1 MKLAEFL
8 LTPPIAAISVFLS
21 VTLGAQARDVTF
33 TTADDIATLQSVI
46 DGLESGDRVLLG
58 VGTYSPNYTIVIS
71 NGVTL
76 VGSHYTNCVI
86 RPASGRRVIE
96 ITKDSAG
103 GLQGLTVTG
112 GRRYAQWDHCAGIYM
127 EVGTVSHC
135 MVSNNLATGGNQQ
148 RGGGVMCMGG
158 TVTHTVITG
167 NKAGR
172 DAGGLIIG
180 TYAKNPTGDVLVDRC
195 LISGNTSAVNSADGI
210 AGGVCIVGVSS
221 KKSVTLRNCTI
232 VGNTT
237 EKGGGGLNLGG
248 VSGTLR
254 IESCILDGNVQ
265 KTASTAAGYPE
276 WSGTSNDNHWSC
288 CLIGGKAAALGVGS
302 FNGDPG
308 FKKASAG
315 DYHLSGSSQAID
327 KGDAASDY
335 TDDLDGVPVTD
346 GKPDIGCYEFNP
358 EAEPFSATV
367 SYSADTTFPG
377 AKLTYAIKPVHPPKD
392 KTLTYLLTV
401 TDGTHTNTATETEG
415 CIVLNETGIYTVNL
429 KTYADG
435 ELVYDFDGEA
445 TVPIYPPHVHIAATD
460 DVAEILNGL
469 HDGQTASIDE
479 GEFTVTATINLKS
492 KVTVTGAGIDRTILR
507 FVQGERYFYLNNVS
521 AVVSGL
527 TIRGIRRTE
536 DSCVTVTGTLRDARV
551 TQCKVTGAKYN
562 GSSLRAADGG
572 KIDSCI
578 IDRCTN
584 TTTLGQVPWVYP
596 RGVVNLLGGRLRN
609 SLVTLNVSDSEAI
622 VSAGSNDGTSGL
634 LENCTVVSN
643 EMTAARCEA
652 LAVMV
657 LGNGK
662 VYNCLVANN
671 SAPNWTE
678 TSGWGGMTGNRCYPP
693 NWGLRND
700 QSPQSAN
707 FANNCW
713 GESAESLGANCA
725 DGAKILFKDPANG
738 NWRFGALSSCYD
750 AGKLDATWMTGATD
764 LDGNPRVFH
773 RNRVDIG
780 CYECQDT
787 KGLMI
792 QVR

>member
-1 MKLAEFL
+1 MKRVSAILATAL
-8 LTPPIAAISVFLS
+8 LFCGVL
-21 VTLGAQARDVTF
+21 VAQAADVPF

-46 DGLESGDRVLLG
+46 DGLGSGDRVLLG
-58 VGTYSPNYTIVIS
+58 DGTYNPNYTIVIT

-112 GRRYAQWDHCAGIYM
+112 GRRYAQWDHCAGVYM

-148 RGGGVMCMGG
+148 RGGGIMCLGG
-158 TVTHTVITG
+158 TVTHTIIAD

-172 DAGGLIIG
+172 DGGGLIIG
-180 TYAKNPTGDVLVDRC
+180 TYAKTPSGDVLVDRC
-195 LISGNTSAVNSADGI
+195 LISGNRSAYNSNDGI
-210 AGGVCIVGVSS
+210 GGGVCIVGVAS
-221 KKSVTLRNCTI
+221 KKKVTLRNCTI

-237 EKGGGGLNLGG
+237 AKSGGGLTLGE

-265 KTASTAAGYPE
+265 TTAGANAGYPE
-276 WSGTSNDNHWSC
+276 WSGVSNDNHWSC
-288 CLIGGKAAALGVGS
+288 CLIGGTAAALGVGS

-308 FKKASAG
+308 FKKVSAG
-315 DYHLSGSSQAID
+315 DYHLSGSSPAID
-327 KGDAASDY
+327 KGDAASEY

-346 GKPDIGCYEFNP
+346 GKPDIGCYEFDP
-358 EAEPFSATV
+358 DAEPFSATAA
-367 SYSADTTFPG
+367 YSADTTFPG
-377 AKLTYAIKPVHPPKD
+377 ARLTYSIKPVNPPKD

-401 TDGTHTNTATETEG
+401 TDGVHTNTATETEG
-415 CIVLNETGIYTVNL
+415 CIVLNEIGIYTVYL

-460 DVAEILNGL
+460 DVAAVLNGL
-469 HDGQTASIDE
+469 HDGQTVSIAE
-479 GEFTVTATINLKS
+479 GEFAVTAAIDLKA
-492 KVTVTGAGIDRTILR
+492 KVTVSGAGIDRTVLR
-507 FVQGERYFYLNNVS
+507 YTKSNAGFSLNNVS
-521 AVVSGL
+521 AVVSNL
-527 TIRGIRRTE
+527 TIRGVVRNDE
-536 DSCVTVTGTLRDARV
+536 SAVHVTGTLKNSRV
-551 TQCKVTGAKYN
+551 TQCKVTGAKYL
-562 GSSLRAADGG
+562 SSPLRMMDGG
-572 KIDSCI
+572 KVDNCI
-578 IDRCTN
+578 VDHCTN
-584 TTTLGQVPWVYP
+584 TTTVGQVPWTYP
-596 RGVVNLLGGRLRN
+596 RGVVNVQGGRLRN
-609 SLVTLNVSDSEAI
+609 SLVTLNVSGSEAI
-622 VSAGSNDGTSGL
+622 VSVGSNDGSSGR

-652 LAVMV
+652 LAVMI

-678 TSGWGGMTGNRCYPP
+678 TPGWGVTGNLCYPP

-713 GESAESLGANCA
+713 GESAESLGADCA
-725 DGAKILFKDPANG
+725 DGSKILFKDPAKG
-738 NWRFGALSSCYD
+738 DYRIRVLSSCYD
-750 AGKLDATWMTGATD
+750 AGKLDASWMTDATD

-773 RNRVDIG
+773 RNGVDIG
-780 CYECQDT
+780 CYECQDVL
-787 KGLMI
+787 GLMLL
-792 QVR
+792 VR